1 MVKVVADS
9 VAVEDKA
16 LGINWFTSLTTLLAF
31 MKATIGAVVTGKT
44 EARVPVGVMLPAAI
58 AEYNDAAEEAEA
70 KAELKEAKSTLEVS
84 VAEEVSVTEVTE
96 EAELATLLELEL
108 ELALA
113 ILALTLESAEAS
125 DSLATAPSPFNKA
138 EVMEAIFSIMA
149 ESVAVAIIAEACDSW
164 DAKAGLVAVRT

>member
-84 VAEEVSVTEVTE
+84 VTEVTE
-96 EAELATLLELEL
+96 EAELATLLEL

-164 DAKAGLVAVRT
+164 DAKTGLVAVRT

>member
-108 ELALA
+108 ALA

-164 DAKAGLVAVRT
+164 DAKTGLVAVRT